1 MRNCAYATRLIL
13 DRRNLDFDVIFHD
26 QIGMFSAENKRSR
39 KAFVSIHFTTSILGV
54 TYVQGGRSFTII
66 HPDHHL
72 DLFQINSVPVDANF
86 FLRISWK
93 FGF

>member
-1 MRNCAYATRLIL
+1 MIVR
-13 DRRNLDFDVIFHD
+13 VIFHD

-39 KAFVSIHFTTSILGV
+39 KAFVSIHFNTSILGV
-54 TYVQGGRSFTII
+54 TQVQGGWSFTII
-66 HPDHHL
+66 HPDHQL

-86 FLRISWK
+86 FERISCK